1 MIFIFGYIIIET
13 ELLKDGTTSVSYV
26 MLKINKNQKWK
37 IIAKY
42 SEKYK

>member
-13 ELLKDGTTSVSYV
+13 ELLKDVTTSVSYV
-26 MLKINKNQKWK
+26 MLKIIKNQKWK

-42 SEKYK
+42 SEEYK